1 MQKGFTLVAAILI
14 AVAMVFL
21 AITISTLVSSDSI
34 IAARNYPSQKAFH
47 IAESGV
53 QYYMK
58 QLQADDDWGDP
69 PTAETKAFGGG
80 IFILATTDE
89 AENQIIFTSTGMITA
104 GAHTFTRAIKS
115 SVRRTGSLGTIAEDY
130 VIYWS
135 GGGDPANLTEIEN
148 NIVINGNALVNSRV
162 EIGFNTV
169 INGDAYAAG
178 DIDLLSPTSSI
189 TGTTEPNYDMPE
201 TTPTLETS
209 YYDNELAIAAAQP
222 AGDWTFKNITLSG
235 MYYINGDV
243 TMQSAGSVEITGTA
257 TIVATG
263 KVTAMNEVTIGEG
276 LTVIAG
282 SDVRLWNLM
291 NIDRDGLWYSSTQIE
306 VGNDLDGGD
315 PGPDE
320 GIHFLSPGDIK
331 VGNNTR
337 FDGLLCADGT
347 MEIGNNLVHSGV
359 ILCGYLKG
367 IGNDNQLDKNPEATD
382 WDHVPGI
389 VSPGDS
395 LETVTWEEVY

>member
-21 AITISTLVSSDSI
+21 AITISTLVSTDSI
-34 IAARNYPSQKAFH
+34 ISARNYPSQKAFH

-58 QLQADDDWGDP
+58 QLQDEDDWTAP
-69 PTAETKAFGGG
+69 PPAGTREFGGG
-80 IFILATTDE
+80 VFILATTDE
-89 AENQIIFTSTGMITA
+89 AQNQIIFTSTGMITA
-104 GAHTFTRAIKS
+104 GARTYTRTIKS

-135 GGGDPANLTEIEN
+135 GGGDPSNLTEIEN
-148 NIVINGNALVNSRV
+148 NIVINGNSLVNSRV

-189 TGTTEPNYDMPE
+189 TGTTEPNYDMPDV
-201 TTPTLETS
+201 TPTLETS
-209 YYDNELAIAAAQP
+209 YYDAQLAIAAAQP
-222 AGDWTFKNITLSG
+222 PGDWTFKNITLSG
-235 MYYINGDV
+235 NYYINGDV
-243 TMQSAGSVEITGTA
+243 AVQSAGSVEITGTA

-263 KVTAMNEVTIGEG
+263 KVDVANEVAIGKG

-282 SDVRLWNLM
+282 SDVKMRNLM
-291 NIDRDGLWYSSTQIE
+291 NIDRDGLWYSSSQIE
-306 VGNDLDGGD
+306 VGNDLDGGN
-315 PGPDE
+315 PGPSE

-331 VGNNTR
+331 VGNNTS
-337 FDGLLCADGT
+337 FNGLLCANGT
-347 MEIGNNLVHSGV
+347 MEIGNNLVHAGV

-367 IGNDNQLDKNPEATD
+367 IGNDNQLDKSPEATEWND
-382 WDHVPGI
+382 VPGI
-389 VSPGDS
+389 VSPADS
-395 LETVTWEEVY
+395 LETVTWEEIY